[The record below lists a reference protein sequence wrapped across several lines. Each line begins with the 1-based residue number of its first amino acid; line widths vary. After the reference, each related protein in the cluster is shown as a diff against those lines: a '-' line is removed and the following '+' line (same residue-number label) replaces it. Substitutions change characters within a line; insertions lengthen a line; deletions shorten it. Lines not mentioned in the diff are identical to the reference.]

1 MEMPSSDLSRILDLE
16 SIEVNLYR
24 GVNEY
29 REYRRLFGGQ
39 VLAQALSAAYRTV
52 ENERICHSLHGYF
65 LRPGDTEHPVV
76 YQVDRIRT
84 GKSFS
89 TRRIKAIQKGEAI
102 FSMDASFQILEEG
115 LSHQINLDQA
125 FPQAEELEDDHE
137 VAKRKGKAIH
147 WSHRK
152 RPFEVRT
159 IKRTQTNSGASW
171 IRYRHKTQSKKDPQH
186 QFLLSYASDMG
197 LISTAMI
204 PHKVSDLENMQI
216 ASLDHA
222 IWFHRPFS
230 VSEWILFVRETP
242 AAAGARGFTRGTFYS
257 AEGEMLAS
265 VMQEGLIRERRQ

>member
-1 MEMPSSDLSRILDLE
+1 MEELLSDLSRVLDLE
-16 SIEVNLYR
+16 PIEVNLYR

-29 REYRRLFGGQ
+29 REYKRLFGGQ

-52 ENERICHSLHGYF
+52 ENQRICHSLHGYF

-84 GKSFS
+84 GRSFT

-102 FSMDASFQILEEG
+102 FSMDASFQIIENG
-115 LSHQINLDQA
+115 LSHQIDLDQV
-125 FPQAEELEDDHE
+125 FPRAEELEDDHE
-137 VAKRKGKAIH
+137 VAKRKGKATH

-159 IKRTQTNSGASW
+159 IKIIKGDRGASW
-171 IRYRHKTQSKKDPQH
+171 IRYRHETRSKGDPQH

-204 PHKVSDLENMQI
+204 PHKVPASETMQI

-230 VSEWILFVRETP
+230 VSEWILFIRETP
-242 AAAGARGFTRGTFYS
+242 VAAGARGFTRGTFYS

-265 VMQEGLIRERRQ
+265 VMQEGLIRMRQE